1 MTSKIQTAARKD
13 ISVAFW
19 LWL

>member
-1 MTSKIQTAARKD
+1 MID

-19 LWL
+19 DLT